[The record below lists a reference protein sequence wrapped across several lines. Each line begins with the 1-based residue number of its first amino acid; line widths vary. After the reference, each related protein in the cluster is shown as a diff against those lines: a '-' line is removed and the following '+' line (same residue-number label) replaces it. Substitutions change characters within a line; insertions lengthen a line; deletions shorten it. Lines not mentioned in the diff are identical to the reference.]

1 MYGCGRDCLILT
13 PFRLPQ
19 ISCFTLS
26 LKCSSSDSDNC
37 PDVGIGLV
45 LQFSHPLRAGPA
57 LLTLLF
63 FPLIPSS
70 YRVFRGSLCSFPLV
84 RYSCLLSAGVP
95 HALLC
100 LKVYNWCIRGERC
113 TPYSPTPPP
122 SSYVLD
128 FAFIV
133 FVFNVKSKNILPI
146 WMLKEIFPMFYSR
159 SFMVLSLMFKS
170 LMHFELIFEYGVR

>member
-1 MYGCGRDCLILT
+1 MFL
-13 PFRLPQ
+13 
-19 ISCFTLS
+19 LS
-26 LKCSSSDSDNC
+26 LRQLPHCGDRTPASVPLPTESRSSPTNT
-37 PDVGIGLV
+37 PV
-45 LQFSHPLRAGPA
+45 
-57 LLTLLF
+57 
-63 FPLIPSS
+63 FPLVPSS
-70 YRVFRGSLCSFPLV
+70 YWVLRGSIYRFPLV

>member
-1 MYGCGRDCLILT
+1 MFL
-13 PFRLPQ
+13 
-19 ISCFTLS
+19 LS
-26 LKCSSSDSDNC
+26 LRQLPHCGDRTPASVPLPTESRSSPTNT
-37 PDVGIGLV
+37 PV
-45 LQFSHPLRAGPA
+45 
-57 LLTLLF
+57 
-63 FPLIPSS
+63 FPLVPSS
-70 YRVFRGSLCSFPLV
+70 YWVLRGSIYCFPLV

-133 FVFNVKSKNILPI
+133 FVFNVISKNILPI